1 MRSSIWIGSAVG
13 ILGLATFLACG
24 GDDTLT
30 TNPLTDAGNQPDATT
45 ITNDAGADAGAPLYL
60 PTGYSLTPFLS
71 ASATTHT
78 FSKPE
83 QVLDSTKSYVVVLET
98 TAGRIVWQLN
108 PQNAPIAC
116 NSFIFLT
123 LNHYFDGI
131 AFHRVIDDFV
141 AQGGDPNSINK
152 PESTWGTGGPGYTFD
167 NEGTDAGPIVDAGPD
182 ADAGNPYASI
192 LNFDDDAGGIVAMAN
207 TGQPDSNGSQFFI
220 TFGAQPFLDG
230 GYTIF
235 GKMLEGSDVLPKIV
249 RGSPPPDDA
258 GPGYPTR
265 ITEAHIGEK

>member
-1 MRSSIWIGSAVG
+1 MRSSIYLGSA
-13 ILGLATFLACG
+13 IAFAALAIFAACSSSSSG
-24 GDDTLT
+24 TSSSVADASTADVSADIDTGT
-30 TNPLTDAGNQPDATT
+30 VVDAGP
-45 ITNDAGADAGAPLYL
+45 PYL
-60 PTGYSLTPFLS
+60 PAGYSLVPFLS

-78 FSKPE
+78 FTKPD
-83 QVLDSTKSYVVVLET
+83 QVLDPSKSYVVVLET
-98 TAGRIVWQLN
+98 TAGRLVWQLN

-131 AFHRVIDDFV
+131 AFHRVIDGFV
-141 AQGGDPNSINK
+141 AQGGDPNTISKGQN
-152 PESTWGTGGPGYTFD
+152 TWGLGGPGYEFD
-167 NEGTDAGPIVDAGPD
+167 NEGTDAGLLDAGD
-182 ADAGNPYASI
+182 GGDAGFDYSTI

-207 TGQPDSNGSQFFI
+207 TGEPDSNGSQFFI

-235 GKMLEGSDVLPKIV
+235 GKMLEGMDVLPNII
-249 RGSPPPDDA
+249 RGEPKPSA
-258 GPGYPTR
+258 QQPGFPTR